1 MRASEARARERENNY
16 MKTKNILKSDS
27 VYGWKAGTC
36 MTCVNDYLFCEH
48 RMEEKAAEE
57 RLSKTVMHCVES
69 AQLRNLQRIASR
81 HELESD
87 EFSTAYEKA
96 LALV

>member
-1 MRASEARARERENNY
+1 

-48 RMEEKAAEE
+48 RAEEKETGK
-57 RLSKTVMHCVES
+57 RLSKAVIHCVES
-69 AQLRNLQRIASR
+69 TKIDNIQRIASR
-81 HELESD
+81 YEMESD
-87 EFSTAYEKA
+87 EFSTAFEKA

>member
-1 MRASEARARERENNY
+1 

-36 MTCVNDYLFCEH
+36 MTCVNDFLFCEH
-48 RMEEKAAEE
+48 REEEKSDRK
-57 RLSKTVMHCVES
+57 RLSKAVMHCVES
-69 AQLRNLQRIASR
+69 TKIDNLQRIASR
-81 HELESD
+81 YGLESD